1 MLDAT
6 ARSAVAILQA
16 DGASIRTLEDD
27 ELVLRAFAG
36 IRAGHLRRAHA
47 FDRLADR
54 GHRADARAGRSRMP
68 AATRA
73 CARLTRSWLQ
83 RTGRISVSRS
93 SARTAASSGSSPYG
107 REPRRWRLEE
117 EEALAALA
125 ATAATAYLNA
135 DLYQGVS
142 HEQQRSEAILTNIA
156 DGIVAID
163 REGRVVLWNAAAERI
178 TGVPQRDAMGA
189 PPSTPWVGRSRR
201 IGSAP
206 AERAS

>member
-1 MLDAT
+1 MREADPLLAAAYGSYLGVPVVGPD
-6 ARSAVAILQA
+6 SGVVGVLAV
-16 DGASIRTLEDD
+16 
-27 ELVLRAFAG
+27 
-36 IRAGHLRRAHA
+36 
-47 FDRLADR
+47 
-54 GHRADARAGRSRMP
+54 
-68 AATRA
+68 
-73 CARLTRSWLQ
+73 
-83 RTGRISVSRS
+83 
-93 SARTAASSGSSPYG
+93 YG

-163 REGRVVLWNAAAERI
+163 REGRVVLGTPPRSGSRACRSETRW
-178 TGVPQRDAMGA
+178 GA
-189 PPSTPWVGRSRR
+189 PPSTPWVGRSCR
-201 IGSAP
+201 IGSVP